1 MENDDS
7 SKTVSNYWSRRGL
20 GQTILDAL
28 VAAGRPLDA
37 LTVEDLAPMDQFH
50 SGGMGAT
57 TGLAELAEI
66 PRGARVLDVGGGLGG
81 PARTLA
87 SRFGCQVTV
96 IDLTESYMEAA
107 KILTDRIGLG
117 DQVVHY
123 VGNALELSFDD
134 GAFDVV
140 WTQQSGMNIQNKEAL
155 YQGIHRV
162 LAPGGTL
169 VFQEYMAGPVQP
181 PIFPVMWARDGATS
195 FLRTPDE
202 MRSVIESV
210 GFRAR
215 LWQDVTAE
223 TAAPSARDQPQSI
236 AAIIMGENLPAI
248 RLAGKRNDDEG
259 RLLRVRAVFER
270 L

>member
-1 MENDDS
+1 MVQPDS
-7 SKTVSNYWSRRGL
+7 MQTVSDYWSREGL

-28 VAAGRPLDA
+28 VAAGICLDA
-37 LTVEDLAPMDQFH
+37 LTVEDLAPVDQFH
-50 SGGMGAT
+50 SGGMVAT

-66 PRGARVLDVGGGLGG
+66 SPGARVLDVGGGLGG

-87 SRFGCQVTV
+87 SRFDCQVTV
-96 IDLTESYMEAA
+96 IDLTESYVEAA

-117 DQVVHY
+117 DQVKHY
-123 VGNALELSFDD
+123 VGNALELPFDD

-169 VFQEYMAGPVQP
+169 VFQEIMAGPVQP
-181 PIFPVMWARDGATS
+181 PIFPVMWAHEANTN
-195 FLRTPDE
+195 FLRTPSE

-210 GFRAR
+210 GFRPR
-215 LWQDVTAE
+215 VWQDVTAE
-223 TAAPSARDQPQSI
+223 TATPSAPDQAQSI
-236 AAIIMGENLPAI
+236 QSIIMGDNLPAI